1 MIALELARRQAAA
14 ERAISTCRTH
24 AGITGTDHP
33 GCVWKRIY
41 AALEEADAEMGTRH
55 SEYREDPLGWY
66 VEHPDV
72 SIALFDK
79 LDELGLGLE
88 ALHDPSCGQGN
99 IVDVALA
106 RGIRATGADI
116 VDRAAGRFAVRDFLQ
131 DTTAYWNIVGN
142 PPYKRAVEFIRY
154 GLAHVLPGGR
164 VIVLA
169 QLSFLSSQN
178 RHSLF
183 DRYCSHVFTF
193 SQRPSIPPG
202 EELLRHGEAIRGS
215 GSRDYAWLGF
225 DPQHAPGSGAVTHW
239 LKPRPRL
246 PARLGKLAY
255 ATTAAAI
262 GIRAGADP
270 YGASG
275 QPRARRPGDH
285 PSPSI

>member
-1 MIALELARRQAAA
+1 MVRGRIHDSSGPGALAAT
-14 ERAISTCRTH
+14 ERAISTCRPH
-24 AGITGTDHP
+24 AGITGTDP

-41 AALEEADAEMGTRH
+41 EALEEADAEMGTRH

-72 SIALFDK
+72 SIALFDQ
-79 LDELGLGLE
+79 LDALGLGLE
-88 ALHDPSCGQGN
+88 VLHDPSCGQGN

-106 RGIRATGADI
+106 RGIEATGADI

-131 DTTAYWNIVGN
+131 DTRAYRNIVGN
-142 PPYKRAVEFIRY
+142 PPYKRAVEFIRH
-154 GLAHVLPGGR
+154 GLAHLLPGGR

-169 QLSFLSSQN
+169 QLSFLASQE

-183 DRYCSHVFTF
+183 DQYCSHVFAF

-225 DPQHAPGSGAVTHW
+225 DPQHAPGSGAVMHW

-246 PARLGKLAY
+246 AAQLSKLEYAATAVVVGDDEVKWLGGL
-255 ATTAAAI
+255 
-262 GIRAGADP
+262 G
-270 YGASG
+270 SG
-275 QPRARRPGDH
+275 H
-285 PSPSI
+285 ETS